1 MMAKPIYILNGPNL
15 NMLGVREPHIYG
27 QDTLADIEKRCA
39 ARAEAAGRGLV
50 FRQSNHEGE
59 LVTWIQEARTQA
71 AALIINPAGF
81 THTSVV
87 IHDALK
93 MLDCPGVELH
103 LSNIHRRED
112 WRHHSYVSLV
122 ATAIIAGF
130 GSLGYELA
138 VDAVLQ
144 MTRRAD

>member
-1 MMAKPIYILNGPNL
+1 MPKPIHILNGPNL

-27 QDTLADIEKRCA
+27 QDTLSDIEKRCS
-39 ARAEAAGRGLV
+39 ARTEAAGRGLV

-59 LVTWIQEARTQA
+59 LVGWIQEARAQA
-71 AALIINPAGF
+71 AAVIINPAGF

-93 MLDCPGVELH
+93 MLDCPVVELH

-138 VDAVLQ
+138 VDAALQ
-144 MTRRAD
+144 ITRRAE

>member
-1 MMAKPIYILNGPNL
+1 MPKPIHILNGPNL

-50 FRQSNHEGE
+50 FRQSNHEGD
-59 LVTWIQEARTQA
+59 LVGWIQDARTEA

-93 MLDCPGVELH
+93 MLDCPVVELH

-130 GSLGYELA
+130 GSMGYELA

-144 MTRRAD
+144 MTRRAA

>member
-1 MMAKPIYILNGPNL
+1 MPKPIHILNGPNL
-15 NMLGVREPHIYG
+15 NMLGVREPHLYG

-59 LVTWIQEARTQA
+59 IVGWIQEARTQA
-71 AALIINPAGF
+71 AALIINPAAF
-81 THTSVV
+81 THTSVA

-93 MLDCPGVELH
+93 MLDCPVIEVH
-103 LSNIHRRED
+103 LSNIHARED
-112 WRHHSYVSLV
+112 WRRHSYVSLV

-130 GSLGYELA
+130 GSFGYEMA
-138 VDAVLQ
+138 VDAALT

>member
-1 MMAKPIYILNGPNL
+1 MAKPIHILNGPNL
-15 NMLGVREPHIYG
+15 NMLGVREPHLYG

-39 ARAEAAGRGLV
+39 ARAEAAGRGLA

-93 MLDCPGVELH
+93 MLDCPVVELH

>member
-1 MMAKPIYILNGPNL
+1 MPKPIHVLNGPNL

-39 ARAEAAGRGLV
+39 AKAEAAGRAVV
-50 FRQSNHEGE
+50 FRQSNHEGQ
-59 LVTWIQEARTQA
+59 LVDWIQEARTEA
-71 AALIINPAGF
+71 AAVIINPAAF
-81 THTSVV
+81 THTSVA
-87 IHDALK
+87 IHDSLK
-93 MLDCPGVELH
+93 MLDCPVIELH
-103 LSNIHRRED
+103 LSNIHARED

-130 GSLGYELA
+130 GSMGYEMA
-138 VDAVLQ
+138 VDAALG